1 MMELDRIVISCTPE
15 KSESALAG
23 NDMVGNSIN
32 WLSSFCLG
40 SSWAAA
46 RERGHAGLGRLR

>member
-23 NDMVGNSIN
+23 NDMVENSIN